1 MSTKSETKPESMST
15 ETKPESPSTETKPES
30 ISTETKPESPSTSS
44 IKTVSVDTEKTVSVD
59 NVNIDIASIYET
71 KNKLA
76 TDILSLVANNDEFAK
91 VVLNFN
97 LKIDPSVLQN
107 MLSIIKSLSHNSLN
121 NIIDE
126 LNKIFADGKLE
137 AYEVPK
143 LLSVIISG
151 LNNSRIK
158 KIDHVNVGYLIKCL
172 LIILTH
178 FNIIKLNNTSMNLLY
193 IIIDDTIGLL
203 DVPVRFSKKC
213 CFFF

>member
-15 ETKPESPSTETKPES
+15 ETKPESMSTETKPES
-30 ISTETKPESPSTSS
+30 PSTETKPESPSTSS

-59 NVNIDIASIYET
+59 NVNIASIYET

-76 TDILSLVANNDEFAK
+76 TDILALVANNDEFAK

-193 IIIDDTIGLL
+193 IIIDDTIWLL

>member
-15 ETKPESPSTETKPES
+15 ETKPESP
-30 ISTETKPESPSTSS
+30 SPSTSS

-59 NVNIDIASIYET
+59 NVNIASIYET

-76 TDILSLVANNDEFAK
+76 TDILALVANNDEFAK

-158 KIDHVNVGYLIKCL
+158 KIDHINVGYLIKCL

-203 DVPVRFSKKC
+203 DIPVRFSKKC